1 MKDLTKAE
9 LITHEQRVAAF
20 MVEARAAD
28 PDRVSLVESKYPVLS
43 ARQMRTRRDA
53 ESPLDLVPI
62 ATNARGVCIGQVPR
76 TYSRRSNENRRNPH
90 PAD

>member
-20 MVEARAAD
+20 MAESRASD
-28 PDRVSLVESKYPVLS
+28 PDRASLVESKYPVLS
-43 ARQMRTRRDA
+43 ARQMQTRQA
-53 ESPLDLVPI
+53 KEYPLHLFPLM
-62 ATNARGVCIGQVPR
+62 TNAQGVYVGRHISP
-76 TYSRRSNENRRNPH
+76 YSKRSNENRRNPH